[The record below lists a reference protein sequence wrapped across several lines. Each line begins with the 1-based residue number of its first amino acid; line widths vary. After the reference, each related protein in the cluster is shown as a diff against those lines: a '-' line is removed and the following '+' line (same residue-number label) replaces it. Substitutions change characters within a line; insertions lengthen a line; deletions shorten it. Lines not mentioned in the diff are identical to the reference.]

1 LNIDGIFI
9 FSDWEYI
16 MSEKKTIDKEAL
28 KKLRE
33 ERKVWVEKAKKA
45 IQFQSKIIMQIK
57 AQIADD
63 AKTIPEIARATGL
76 KSSQVLLYVSGLKK
90 YGDLVEADK
99 DGDYFK
105 YGGVS

>member
-33 ERKVWVEKAKKA
+33 KRKVWVEKAKKT
-45 IQFQSKIIMQIK
+45 IQFQSKIIKQIK